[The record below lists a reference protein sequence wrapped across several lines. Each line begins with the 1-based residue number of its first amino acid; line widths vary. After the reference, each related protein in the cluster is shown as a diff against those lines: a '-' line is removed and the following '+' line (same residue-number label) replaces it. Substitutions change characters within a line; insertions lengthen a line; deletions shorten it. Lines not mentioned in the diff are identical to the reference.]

1 MNSTTNTIK
10 KAIVENFAI
19 FTPVKSVADVQA
31 TIRGTQYRVVI
42 QKGTALKVTAD
53 KKPVWTPE
61 SGIDLLDFLSD
72 IVNPIATKKGEASMN
87 TETTNETPDTET
99 ISETNQPVV
108 ETGNTVEDLINKA
121 KAQGTKVPKVKK
133 IKAAKEHHEVN
144 AEWLAVL
151 TTEANK
157 VKGIQEG
164 DEIRFRVA
172 TSNGNPVCAHIDLHR
187 DGKKVATAGIHHRVS
202 FCTRGITPRWLT
214 RVEQAVSAIYKNIGT
229 TNIYKSAD
237 AMVHMNADGSV
248 KKAEGTMEGLLELFK
263 TIK

>member
-1 MNSTTNTIK
+1 MNQNTNTIK

-87 TETTNETPDTET
+87 TETTNENQVVETPNE
-99 ISETNQPVV
+99 NQVV

-121 KAQGTKVPKVKK
+121 KAQGTKAPKVKK

-157 VKGIQEG
+157 VKGIQAG

-214 RVEQAVSAIYKNIGT
+214 RVEQAVGAIYKNIGT